1 MSGPYPPERPPR
13 PQWEHTIIRSVCV
26 DATIFPY
33 TTTPTKVF
41 RSGSQANG
49 CLLTELPR
57 ISIPRIP
64 VNKDAKKGREEVKQ
78 SPSRRLGK
86 RYAGW

>member
-1 MSGPYPPERPPR
+1 MSGPYPPEHPPPR

-33 TTTPTKVF
+33 TRPTKVF

-57 ISIPRIP
+57 IPIPRTP
-64 VNKDAKKGREEVKQ
+64 VNRG
-78 SPSRRLGK
+78 PSQERNSVPARNAVPLLSGL
-86 RYAGW
+86 A